1 MDAVVHKDISD
12 NVMPK
17 VKKRRS
23 FVWLLLIPA
32 ILYIITFLIYPM
44 INIFVLSFQNKAG
57 TFTLEN
63 YKYIFTDITVRKVF
77 METGKISVIVMF
89 ICLIL
94 AYPVAYVMTICSKK
108 TRILMTLCVMIP
120 FWTSL
125 LVRTYSWMILLQ
137 NEGVV
142 NQTMLSLGIIKTPI
156 EMMYNTTGLV
166 IGMTHVMLPYMILS
180 LYSVMDGIDRNLM
193 TASAN
198 LGANGFQTFIKVYFP
213 LSLNGV
219 VAGCVLV
226 FVLNLGFYILPSL
239 MGSAD
244 NMMVSQM
251 IATQVN
257 KLLNWNMASALSF
270 ALLLVTIV
278 LVGGVQKMFRIDK
291 LM

>member
-1 MDAVVHKDISD
+1 MDAAVHNDISD
-12 NVMPK
+12 NAVLK
-17 VKKRRS
+17 AKKRRS

-44 INIFVLSFQNKAG
+44 INIFMLSFQNKSG
-57 TFTLEN
+57 MFTFEN

-77 METGKISVIVMF
+77 IETGRISVIVML
-89 ICLIL
+89 ICLVL

-108 TRILMTLCVMIP
+108 TRMLMTLCVMIP

-142 NQTMLSLGIIKTPI
+142 NRTMLSLGIIKTPI
-156 EMMYNTTGLV
+156 NMMYNTTGLV

-198 LGANGFQTFIKVYFP
+198 LGANGFQTFFKVYFP

-270 ALLLVTIV
+270 ALLLVTVV
-278 LVGGVQKMFRIDK
+278 LVGGVQKIFRIDK